1 MSWYLE
7 YKRYKKLA
15 KQLVYHRTELDY
27 QKEVLKDAHIEFDKY
42 QRQYCAENNIDLSKF
57 NKDNSNKIKKI
68 FKPTEREQKT
78 EEGIIVSN
86 DKTEENRESMKEF
99 SKVYKLIAK
108 KIHPDVLGQ
117 RLQTEETLEKE
128 EMFKIA
134 TKSYHECDWGV
145 FVEVAENLNIKP
157 SNSNKLC
164 KVIKKEI
171 EKVKKEV
178 QHNSSMYSWKFY
190 ECEDNKECKDSLIES
205 FLKRLT
211 I

>member
-164 KVIKKEI
+164 KYIKKEI

-178 QHNSSMYSWKFY
+178 QHNASMYSWKFY